1 MKPTSDGGPTFA
13 VAVWLRATPVVVLL
27 AAFVVFVV
35 VAWPGGGGDSDEP
48 TPTTAPSSTVCGAP
62 DAPPDETANPQDIEA
77 QLAAAVLREGD
88 LPDELQRSSLIFSTN
103 EELSQGA
110 PDEAAELAR
119 LEELGRQL
127 GVEVAF
133 VPLDPGTVSSPVR
146 GGIQNSVSAYLAAE
160 GAGRSLQEGVAE
172 ARQNDWE
179 SLYGDLTEISVE
191 ELPRDVGDESV
202 WFRVI
207 GRDQGDRLV
216 VDDQVVFRVGR
227 ARVFLRVISAFAD
240 RGPADQFAGEVEEC
254 AAIVVGRARS
264 VFGE

>member
-1 MKPTSDGGPTFA
+1 MKPRPNGGCTLI
-13 VAVWLRATPVVVLL
+13 VAVRLHATPVVTLL
-27 AAFVVFVV
+27 AALVVLAA
-35 VAWPGGGGDSDEP
+35 VACSGGGGDSDGP
-48 TPTTAPSSTVCGAP
+48 TPTAAPSFTICGTP
-62 DAPPDETANPQDIEA
+62 DAPLDETANPQDIEA

-88 LPDELQRSSLIFSTN
+88 LPDDLQRSSLIFSTN

-133 VPLDPGTVSSPVR
+133 VPLDPGSASSPVR
-146 GGIQNSVSAYLAAE
+146 GGIQNSVSAYMAAD
-160 GAGRSLQEGVAE
+160 GAGQSLQQGVAE

-179 SLYGDLTEISVE
+179 ALYGDLTEVSVE

-227 ARVFLRVISAFAD
+227 ARVFLRVISSFAE
-240 RGPADQFAGEVEEC
+240 RGPADQFAEEVDEC